1 MALYIQKNPNPQ
13 TLLARVYAAS
23 CPDGYEPSTEQDA
36 AAWEAA
42 QIAAGWTPAPL
53 PAKPA
58 QPEPRRQATDI
69 ILDRLTDAE
78 VVALT
83 SSAHPA
89 ARRAWL
95 AATST
100 GTVSETDPRFPAL
113 VSALDQLGIIA
124 AARWDA
130 LLAP

>member
-1 MALYIQKNPNPQ
+1 MPLFIKKHPDAH
-13 TLLARVYAAS
+13 TLIARAYADE
-23 CPDGYEPSTEQDA
+23 CPPGYEPSTEA
-36 AAWEAA
+36 AADAWVAA
-42 QIAAGWTPAPL
+42 QLAAGWTPAPV
-53 PAKPA
+53 PAEPVT
-58 QPEPRRQATDI
+58 PEPRRQATDI

-100 GTVSETDPRFPAL
+100 GTVSEADPRFPAL

-124 AARWDA
+124 AARWPA